1 MYVCTCVR
9 SVYVSYVR
17 VCVRVYVC
25 VCMYVC
31 RSAVNFFDCFDRVV
45 CLKE

>member
-1 MYVCTCVR
+1 VYVCTCVR

-25 VCMYVC
+25 VCCMYVG
-31 RSAVNFFDCFDRVV
+31 RQLIFFLIVLIESSV
-45 CLKE
+45 